1 MKGTLIVLGITALAF
16 GGAAT
21 LGTMAHVRW
30 GICPAWERGW
40 GGVSG
45 IVASDEVPGLVGQY
59 LAEYGD
65 PDWVVGEIMEFSNH
79 FYVEVREKSTGRG
92 AVELLVLRDGSVR
105 PEPGPNMMW
114 NAKYGHRGMM
124 GFRRDDSGVMDLP
137 PAAAL
142 ATAQAYLDRSSPGLA
157 VGDEA
162 EAFYGYYTI
171 HTLRN
176 GKIVGMLSVH
186 GSTGEVWVHTWH
198 NAFVGLVPVVEGD
211 PRHDVAG

>member
-21 LGTMAHVRW
+21 LGTMAHARW
-30 GICPAWERGW
+30 GICPAWEGSW
-40 GGVSG
+40 GGGSG
-45 IVASDEVPGLVGQY
+45 VVALDEVPDVVGRY
-59 LAEYGD
+59 LAAYGE
-65 PDWVVGEIMEFSNH
+65 PDLVVGEIMKFSNH

-92 AVELLVLRDGSVR
+92 AIELLVLRDGLVR

-124 GFRRDDSGVMDLP
+124 GFRRDGSGAMLLT

-142 ATAQAYLDRSSPGLA
+142 SVAQAYLDRSSPGLA

-162 EAFYGYYTI
+162 EPFYGYYTI

-176 GKIVGMLSVH
+176 GEIVGMLSVH

-198 NAFVGLVPVVEGD
+198 GSFLGMMSLTS
-211 PRHDVAG
+211 

>member
-1 MKGTLIVLGITALAF
+1 MKGTLIVLGITAVAL

-30 GICPAWERGW
+30 GICPASERSW
-40 GGVSG
+40 GGGSG
-45 IVASDEVPGLVGQY
+45 LVALDEVPDVVGRY
-59 LAEYGD
+59 LAAYGD
-65 PDWVVGEIMEFSNH
+65 RDLVVGEIMEFSNH
-79 FYVEVREKSTGRG
+79 FYVEVREKGTGRG
-92 AVELLVLRDGSVR
+92 AIELLVLRDGSVR

-124 GFRRDDSGVMDLP
+124 GFRRDGSGAMHLT

-142 ATAQAYLDRSSPGLA
+142 SVAQAYLDRSSPDLA

-171 HTLRN
+171 HTLRE
-176 GKIVGMLSVH
+176 GAIVGMLSVH
-186 GSTGEVWVHTWH
+186 ASTGEVWVHTWH
-198 NAFVGLVPVVEGD
+198 GTFLGMMELTL
-211 PRHDVAG
+211 